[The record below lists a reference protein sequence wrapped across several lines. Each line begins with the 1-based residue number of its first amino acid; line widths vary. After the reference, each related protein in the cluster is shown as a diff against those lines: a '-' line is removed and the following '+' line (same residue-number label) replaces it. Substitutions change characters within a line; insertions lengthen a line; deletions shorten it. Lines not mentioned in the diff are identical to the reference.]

1 MVVWM
6 FGCSPQHSKYRKR
19 KYAHYNYQYVLNEL
33 NVENLYGG
41 QTILASYAEDL
52 EGYTISIYGVD
63 DNSFIDL
70 KYEVDDEIFVESGYY
85 ITRLLAMLYDV
96 EVNDTMQV
104 MHPLSTQNISFEA
117 KVL

>member
-1 MVVWM
+1 M
-6 FGCSPQHSKYRKR
+6 
-19 KYAHYNYQYVLNEL
+19 
-33 NVENLYGG
+33 GG